1 MKVLV
6 EIETTDDQGAGTG
19 RPADPEVENQP
30 IRVLGGFAGDLVE
43 ARLSRRAKRGPWY
56 ADLLRVERASEDRAA
71 HVPCQIWRPDCACP
85 LMPLSFEAQAR
96 RKRELV
102 RSAFATAGLPETE
115 VSTVVQAEA
124 PALSYRS
131 KIVLVARK
139 TREQTIFGGYARG
152 SHYVLDLDGCVIE
165 EVILRHA
172 AAWTRE
178 NMARVEAFDETTLS
192 GELRYVSMRSTGTGE
207 ALVTWIG
214 AKEPAWAKALAERM
228 IEEVPGVRGVSWAEN
243 LGAKNAIWDGPPRP
257 LAGAACVDETVHGLT
272 FRISPRSFFQVHR
285 AQASAL
291 RVRMLAEIE
300 AALGTRA
307 HGLPMWDLYC
317 GVGVNALFLAKH
329 GAVVTGWESVADA
342 VNDAQENASRN
353 ALAASFEVA
362 DLEQPLAAKGALAV
376 VILNPPRKG
385 APRALVESVAAARP
399 RCIVYI
405 ACAPG
410 PLAAAAA
417 WLKPLGYEVRT
428 VAPFD
433 LFPHTEHVE
442 TLAVFV
448 LANPV

>member
-6 EIETTDDQGAGTG
+6 EIDTTDDQGAGAG
-19 RPADPEVENQP
+19 RPADPDVENQP
-30 IRVLGGFAGDLVE
+30 IRVLGAFSGDLVE
-43 ARLSRRAKRGPWY
+43 ARLSGRGKRGPWH
-56 ADLLRVERASEDRAA
+56 ADLLRVERPSDDRAA

-85 LMPLSFEAQAR
+85 LMPLTVEAQAR

-102 RSAFATAGLPETE
+102 LSAFAAAGITDAVVNE
-115 VSTVVQAEA
+115 VAVAEA

-178 NMARVEAFDETTLS
+178 NMARTEAFDETTHS
-192 GELRYVSMRSTGTGE
+192 GELRYVSMRSTGAGE

-214 AKEPAWAKALAERM
+214 GKEPAWAKALAQRM

-243 LGAKNAIWDGPPRP
+243 TAAKNAIWDQAPQV
-257 LAGAACVDETVHGLT
+257 LAGDAYVEETVHGLT

-300 AALGTRA
+300 AALGARVA
-307 HGLPMWDLYC
+307 GAKLWDLYC
-317 GVGVNALFLAKH
+317 GVGVNALFFAKH
-329 GAVVTGWESVADA
+329 GALVTGLEGVADS
-342 VNDAQENASRN
+342 VKDAQENAARN
-353 ALAASFEVA
+353 TLAATFAVA
-362 DLEQPLAAKGALAV
+362 DLEQPIVALDKPAV

-385 APRALVESVAAARP
+385 APRALVESIAAAAP
-399 RCIVYI
+399 KCIVYV

-417 WLKPLGYEVRT
+417 WLKPLGYEART

-433 LFPHTEHVE
+433 LFPQTEHVE

-448 LANPV
+448 RS

>member
-19 RPADPEVENQP
+19 RPADPEVESQP

-43 ARLSRRAKRGPWY
+43 ARLSAKAKRGPWH
-56 ADLLRVERASEDRAA
+56 AELLRVERPSADRAA

-85 LMPLSFEAQAR
+85 LMPLSDEAQAR

-102 RSAFATAGLPETE
+102 TSAFASAGRSDVV
-115 VSTVVQAEA
+115 VSNLIAAEA

-152 SHYVLDLDGCVIE
+152 THYVLDLDGCVIE
-165 EVILRHA
+165 EVVLRHA

-178 NMARVEAFDETTLS
+178 NMARIEAFDEANQS

-214 AKEPAWAKALAERM
+214 AKEPAWAKDLAQRM
-228 IEEVPGVRGVSWAEN
+228 MEEVPGVRGVLWAEN
-243 LGAKNAIWDGPPRP
+243 VAAKNAIWDQAPHV
-257 LAGAACVDETVHGLT
+257 LAGAAHVDETVHDLT

-291 RVRMLAEIE
+291 RARMLTEIE
-300 AALGTRA
+300 AALESPIVGA
-307 HGLPMWDLYC
+307 KVWDLYC

-329 GAVVTGWESVADA
+329 GAVVTGLESVADSIK
-342 VNDAQENASRN
+342 DAQENAARN
-353 ALAASFEVA
+353 SLTATFAVA
-362 DLEQPLAAKGALAV
+362 NLEQPLANLDKPAV
-376 VILNPPRKG
+376 VIVNPPRKG
-385 APRALVESVAAARP
+385 APRALVESIAAAAP
-399 RCIVYI
+399 KCIIYI

-417 WLKPLGYEVRT
+417 WLAPLGYVART
-428 VAPFD
+428 VVPFD
-433 LFPHTEHVE
+433 LFPQTEHVE

-448 LANPV
+448 KA